1 VIAKTGIL
9 GGSFDPPHV
18 GHTAMARCALETLGL
33 DRVLL
38 MPAPRPPH
46 KEAGELSEWEHRLAM
61 SQLAAS
67 GLDGVEVSLHELGIS
82 GDSFTAD
89 SLRRYR
95 EAHDEDI
102 YFILGAD
109 SLRDLPGWR
118 EPEAILALATLVV
131 FPRVGI
137 EARLDVG
144 GDASI
149 IVFEAPVVD
158 VSSSEIRSMRRA
170 GQSIQSLVPESVLA
184 YILEHSLYM
193 R

>member
-1 VIAKTGIL
+1 MTAKTGIL

-18 GHTAMARCALETLGL
+18 GHTAMARAAKETLDL

-46 KEAGELSEWEHRLAM
+46 KDAGGLSDWKHRVAM
-61 SQLAAS
+61 AHLAARD
-67 GLDGVEVSLHELGIS
+67 LDGVEVSLHERDIP
-82 GDSFTAD
+82 GDSFTVE

-95 EAHDEDI
+95 ETHDDEV
-102 YFILGAD
+102 YFIVGAD

-131 FPRVGI
+131 FPREGI
-137 EARLDVG
+137 ESRLEVE
-144 GDASI
+144 GDASV
-149 IVFEAPVVD
+149 IVFEAPVID
-158 VSSSEIRSMRRA
+158 VSSSEIRNKCRA
-170 GQSIQSLVPESVLA
+170 GESIESLVPSAVLD
-184 YILEHSLYM
+184 YIVEHALYT